1 MRRAFDRALGAFRGR
16 RLRVRPTG
24 RGWQALFF
32 GVLSLVVAYLV
43 GTTQIYQLAYVLL
56 ALPLAALA
64 LGFWLSRGLSYARKL
79 PGGERATAGR
89 ETRVE
94 LLVSNASPAASP
106 RVEVVDRLPGARFFE
121 LPPVDGRGSGKISVP
136 MSFAKRG
143 VYELGPAEIKTK
155 DPFGLLRFVRRF
167 PEPTEVVVYPEV
179 HGLPGFPLKGSG
191 ADAGVRGAFSQR
203 GDEFS
208 GLREY
213 RRGDERRHIHWKS
226 VARTG
231 ELVVREFS
239 ANAPRRYAV
248 VVDLQRTRLRV
259 PEAEVEDAI
268 SAGAS
273 VLSHLAAE
281 GLPSKLLLSGGE
293 RGTTDFGSGEGTYWE
308 AMKLLATA
316 RADGTQGPAEFLD
329 GVPRGE
335 MGEGVIL
342 ISRSVG
348 DGLVRSVTKLRASGL
363 SVVVVAVDTRSYR
376 DGKGVVRGGRGG
388 REAAFAADLRR
399 LEIAGATVRT
409 LRREGGVRSLSGAY
423 GGASGEARPGSTA
436 SRGTV

>member
-1 MRRAFDRALGAFRGR
+1 MKGLRHAWGRTLRSFRGR

-32 GVLSLVVAYLV
+32 GVLSLVVAYLI
-43 GTTQIYQLAYVLL
+43 GTTQIYQLAYALL

-64 LGFWLSRGLSYARKL
+64 LGSWLSRGLSYARKV

-89 ETRVE
+89 ETHVE
-94 LLVSNASPAASP
+94 LLVSNASVAASP
-106 RVEVVDRLPGARFFE
+106 RVEVVDHLPEARFFE
-121 LPPVDGRGSGKISVP
+121 LPPVDGRETGRIRVP

-155 DPFGLLRFVRRF
+155 EPFGLLRFVRRF
-167 PEPTEVVVYPEV
+167 PETTEVVVYPEV
-179 HGLPGFPLKGSG
+179 HDLAGFPLKGSG
-191 ADAGVRGAFSQR
+191 ADAGVRGAISQR

-239 ANAPRRYAV
+239 ANAPRRYTV
-248 VVDLQRTRLRV
+248 VVDLQRTGLRV
-259 PEAEVEDAI
+259 SEAEVEDAI

-273 VLSHLAAE
+273 VISHLAGE

-293 RGTTDFGSGEGTYWE
+293 RGATEFGSGEGTYWS
-308 AMKLLATA
+308 AMKLLATV
-316 RADGTQGPAEFLD
+316 RADGDQGPAEFLD
-329 GVPRGE
+329 GFPRGE
-335 MGEGVIL
+335 LGEGVIL

-348 DGLVRSVTKLRASGL
+348 DGLVRSITKLRASGL
-363 SVVVVAVDTRSYR
+363 SVIVVAVDTRSYR
-376 DGKGVVRGGRGG
+376 DGKGVVRGDRGG
-388 REAAFAADLRR
+388 KGAAFAADLRR
-399 LEIAGATVRT
+399 LEIAGATVRV
-409 LRREGGVRSLSGAY
+409 LRREGGARSLGGAY
-423 GGASGEARPGSTA
+423 GGARPGGMA